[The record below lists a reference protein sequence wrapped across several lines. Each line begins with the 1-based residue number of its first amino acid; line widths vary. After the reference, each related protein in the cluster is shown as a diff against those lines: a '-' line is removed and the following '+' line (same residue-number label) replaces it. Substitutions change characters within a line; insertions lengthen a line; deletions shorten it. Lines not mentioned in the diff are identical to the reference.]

1 MPFDSDGN
9 FSRIHNWEDD
19 RRNGIEIVTDHHDE
33 EDDNFANGL
42 SQCLLRD
49 GRAPLKDNF
58 DAGNF
63 QIKNLRQANLDDD
76 AVNFAQ
82 LKSQISELKTAL
94 LANVNS
100 SAKIGDIKMSVLSSN
115 HDNWLLC
122 NGQEVNR
129 ADYPD
134 LFKVIGI
141 SFGTGNGT
149 TTFNV
154 PDYRGKFIRGLGGD
168 SASDIYTTQ
177 AEGLPNI
184 TGNDSV
190 AHDTNFSL
198 PSGAFEVFSGSTNG
212 KLGGQ
217 YFGIFSG
224 TKKYM
229 VSFDASRSSK
239 IYGSS
244 NHVTPINQALN
255 FFIKAKEEV

>member
-122 NGQEVNR
+122 NGQEVKR

-141 SFGTGNGT
+141 SFGSGNGT

-184 TGNDSV
+184 TGSFQVKAGASASDWTGSFF
-190 AHDTNFSL
+190 AGESITADQYGGTFGRTNVTQFS
-198 PSGAFEVFSGSTNG
+198 A
-212 KLGGQ
+212 Q
-217 YFGIFSG
+217 
-224 TKKYM
+224 
-229 VSFDASRSSK
+229 RSSA
-239 IYGSS
+239 IYGAST
-244 NHVTPINQALN
+244 HVTPVNQALN

>member
-134 LFKVIGI
+134 LFKVIGVN
-141 SFGTGNGT
+141 FGAGNGT

-154 PDYRGKFIRGLGGD
+154 PDYRGCFIRMLGGNAAAD
-168 SASDIYTTQ
+168 FYTKQ
-177 AEGLPNI
+177 NEGLPNI
-184 TGNDSV
+184 SG
-190 AHDTNFSL
+190 NFS
-198 PSGAFEVFSGSTNG
+198 SHNASIGSDATGAFYKVADSGSSIGAAVPGSFVKT
-212 KLGGQ
+212 LG
-217 YFGIFSG
+217 FE
-224 TKKYM
+224 
-229 VSFDASRSSK
+229 ASRSSS
-239 IYGSS
+239 IYGAST
-244 NHVTPINQALN
+244 HVTPEN
-255 FFIKAKEEV
+255 FAVNYFIKAKAEA